1 MRSRNQRGRCTR
13 NSAQQDRYA
22 AEGGLEWSDRNP
34 LPDEAEAL
42 EQAYCG
48 GMKINTH
55 FGLRAGPISRR
66 RRSLVIAAAILLE
79 PVAMR
84 LRGYRVGGNLVVRCR
99 EGHLFTTIWV
109 PGASLKSIR
118 LGWWRFQRCPVGKH
132 WSIVTPVKE
141 SDLTEEEKRIAGE
154 NKDVRIP

>member
-1 MRSRNQRGRCTR
+1 MYCRCVAIRAHRGSR
-13 NSAQQDRYA
+13 A
-22 AEGGLEWSDRNP
+22 
-34 LPDEAEAL
+34 
-42 EQAYCG
+42 
-48 GMKINTH
+48 
-55 FGLRAGPISRR
+55 
-66 RRSLVIAAAILLE
+66 RRSLIIVAAILLE

-84 LRGYRVGGNLVVRCR
+84 LRGYRMGGNIVVRCR

-109 PGASLKSIR
+109 PGASLKSVR

-141 SDLTEEEKRIAGE
+141 SDLTEEEKLIANE